1 MRDAGADDIGVH
13 VSSSRVGR
21 PAARWSDR
29 DAYKAERGG
38 GRGTE
43 TRIKRREG
51 EREPEA
57 EKGKVGWLGRWS
69 CGAAELRDCGG
80 GWFERGWTRVASREW
95 VGRDVIAMGEID
107 PGFAVCPRAQQHLHP
122 RDHPSPTTLFHV
134 ALQPDSTLRAL
145 SPLLPPSPSLYRSL
159 SLLLV
164 GSRGVR
170 ASRTFPADFSRG
182 ESASDARIVS
192 WGWMGKGRTVGPPRG
207 GDVFVWVE
215 CTWGSG
221 LAFFFFLEGFF
232 FLRIYLLHCTI
243 GDF

>member
-1 MRDAGADDIGVH
+1 M
-13 VSSSRVGR
+13 
-21 PAARWSDR
+21 
-29 DAYKAERGG
+29 
-38 GRGTE
+38 
-43 TRIKRREG
+43 
-51 EREPEA
+51 
-57 EKGKVGWLGRWS
+57 
-69 CGAAELRDCGG
+69 
-80 GWFERGWTRVASREW
+80 ASREW

-164 GSRGVR
+164 GNRGVR

-192 WGWMGKGRTVGPPRG
+192 WDAWGRAERLALLVEEMFSFGSNVRG
-207 GDVFVWVE
+207 GRVWL
-215 CTWGSG
+215 S
-221 LAFFFFLEGFF
+221 FF
-232 FLRIYLLHCTI
+232 FLRASS
-243 GDF
+243 F